1 VNFRSSML
9 AHSLTDIGSCFIS
22 NPKSQ
27 FNEHIDA
34 PVEVEVAYAQDAA
47 EKKRYNSA

>member
-1 VNFRSSML
+1 ML
-9 AHSLTDIGSCFIS
+9 VQSLTVSGSCFIS

-34 PVEVEVAYAQDAA
+34 PVEIEVAYAQEAA
-47 EKKRYNSA
+47 EKRQYNSA